1 MTSQA
6 QPAAMSLPLASDAL
20 RLLRPHKHSQQG
32 VMDTNLGG
40 TEAAV
45 TSQAQPA
52 AMRLPLAWE
61 ALSVL

>member
-6 QPAAMSLPLASDAL
+6 QPV
-20 RLLRPHKHSQQG
+20 G

-45 TSQAQPA
+45 TSEAQPA
-52 AMRLPLAWE
+52 AMSLPLAEE
-61 ALSVL
+61 ALRLL